1 MEKKPI
7 AIDRTHGGLAQPGM
21 IDFSASIN
29 PLGPPPEAI
38 EAYHAAAAQ
47 ISAYPP
53 AHPAALEAK
62 FAETIGVEPQCV
74 IAGNGSIQL
83 IYLVARAMRA
93 RRPYVVIPTFSE
105 IANALALAG
114 TEAGAIE
121 LRAETNFTLDL
132 AAIDFALDAGADA
145 IWMGRPNSPTG
156 SLANYETVLEIAERC
171 ARRGAWCVFDEAF
184 IDFAAADVTSAARL
198 ISTFKVVVLRS
209 LTKSFAIAGLR
220 LGFLAAES
228 GLLARLRDSIEP
240 WSVNAAAEAVGLAC
254 LGARPDYLICTR
266 ELVGRER
273 AFLATALAS
282 VDQIRVFPSAAN
294 FLMIAVA
301 NEPAPGGFAWH
312 MAAHRTV
319 IRDLA
324 RLPGCGRGMYRIAV
338 RTHADNE
345 RLVAA
350 AKSWRA

>member
-105 IANALALAG
+105 
-114 TEAGAIE
+114 
-121 LRAETNFTLDL
+121 
-132 AAIDFALDAGADA
+132 
-145 IWMGRPNSPTG
+145 
-156 SLANYETVLEIAERC
+156 
-171 ARRGAWCVFDEAF
+171 
-184 IDFAAADVTSAARL
+184 
-198 ISTFKVVVLRS
+198 
-209 LTKSFAIAGLR
+209 
-220 LGFLAAES
+220 
-228 GLLARLRDSIEP
+228 
-240 WSVNAAAEAVGLAC
+240 
-254 LGARPDYLICTR
+254 
-266 ELVGRER
+266 
-273 AFLATALAS
+273 
-282 VDQIRVFPSAAN
+282 
-294 FLMIAVA
+294 
-301 NEPAPGGFAWH
+301 
-312 MAAHRTV
+312 
-319 IRDLA
+319 
-324 RLPGCGRGMYRIAV
+324 
-338 RTHADNE
+338 
-345 RLVAA
+345 
-350 AKSWRA
+350 